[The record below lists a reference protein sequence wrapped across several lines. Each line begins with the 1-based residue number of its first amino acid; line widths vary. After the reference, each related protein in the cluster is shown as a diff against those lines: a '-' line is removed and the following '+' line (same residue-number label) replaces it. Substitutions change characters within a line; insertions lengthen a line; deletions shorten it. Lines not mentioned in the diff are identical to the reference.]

1 MWLEQVLR
9 ESEAS
14 AGPYELNISDF
25 LKKNLFRFE
34 SASCWDVDPPICIG
48 VSVLITLRSVL
59 GECLMM
65 CVHGCS

>member
-25 LKKNLFRFE
+25 VKKKSL
-34 SASCWDVDPPICIG
+34 
-48 VSVLITLRSVL
+48 
-59 GECLMM
+59 
-65 CVHGCS
+65 